1 MLQAEQGTNQRIE
14 VQQKLYHAYATAA
27 EAYVKKPTINNWER
41 KEKAFENY
49 NALIKFK
56 REPESAHS
64 E

>member
-1 MLQAEQGTNQRIE
+1 MLQTEQGTNQRIE
-14 VQQKLYHAYATAA
+14 VQQKLYQAYAYAA

-49 NALIKFK
+49 NALIRFK
-56 REPESAHS
+56 SKPEFAHS